1 MKTFVLMEMVYGF
14 PPKPNMITFTAKNE
28 DTILKSFFF
37 QPLLFDV
44 EFFTDLFEKYLN
56 FRIDEEDTE
65 ENEPNEGEIELYDM
79 ISYADGPINLEDF
92 ETVFSNLKLVDIIKY
107 INSKFYDK
115 EDPYYNLFLV
125 DNRKPN
131 IHKDLIHTPVKN
143 KKSNSTSA
151 KVNLNTAVPIR
162 VNKITDLFNS

>member
-37 QPLLFDV
+37 QPLLFNIN
-44 EFFTDLFEKYLN
+44 FFMDLFELYLELKMDE
-56 FRIDEEDTE
+56 DEEEYMPTKDEQKLFSDVKELRMDDYNVVNTKDVF
-65 ENEPNEGEIELYDM
+65 NE
-79 ISYADGPINLEDF
+79 
-92 ETVFSNLKLVDIIKY
+92 LKLVDIIKY
-107 INSKFYDK
+107 VNKK
-115 EDPYYNLFLV
+115 HNNHEDPYYNLFLV
-125 DNRKPN
+125 DSRKPN

-143 KKSNSTSA
+143 KKSNSTSS
-151 KVNLNTAVPIR
+151 KVNLNTAVSIT